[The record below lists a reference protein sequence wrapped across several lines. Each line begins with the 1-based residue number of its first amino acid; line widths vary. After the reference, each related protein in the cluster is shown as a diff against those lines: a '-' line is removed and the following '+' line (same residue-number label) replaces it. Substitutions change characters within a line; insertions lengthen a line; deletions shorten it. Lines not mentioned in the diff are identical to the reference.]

1 VLLDPL
7 LHHLSII
14 FGILAGMGY
23 NSLILLI
30 LKIKGL
36 SLMETSRSISIQTN
50 PGKLWIHIFKM
61 E

>member
-1 VLLDPL
+1 MPLDSL
-7 LHHLSII
+7 LHPLSII
-14 FGILAGMGY
+14 SGILAGMGY
-23 NSLILLI
+23 NSLISLI

-36 SLMETSRSISIQTN
+36 SLMETNRSISIQTN

>member
-1 VLLDPL
+1 MPLDPL
-7 LHHLSII
+7 LHPLSII
-14 FGILAGMGY
+14 SGILAGMGY

-36 SLMETSRSISIQTN
+36 SLMETSHSISIQTN

>member
-1 VLLDPL
+1 
-7 LHHLSII
+7 
-14 FGILAGMGY
+14 MGY

-36 SLMETSRSISIQTN
+36 SLMETSHSISIQTN